1 MDLHADMVVLAAC
14 ETARGRVGAG
24 EGMIGMA
31 WAFFVAGS
39 SATVASQWKVDSAS
53 TTELMLL
60 FQRRTE
66 GLKQGS
72 EPRMSKAKALQLGTL
87 KLLKSKQYQHPFY
100 WAGFVLVGDG
110 F

>member
-1 MDLHADMVVLAAC
+1 VDLHADMVVLAAC

-24 EGMIGMA
+24 EGMIGMS

-39 SATVASQWKVDSAS
+39 PTTVASQWKVESAS
-53 TTELMLL
+53 TTELMLA
-60 FQRRTE
+60 FHRN
-66 GLKQGS
+66 LKSHLDAKGTQL
-72 EPRMSKAKALQLGTL
+72 SKARALQLASL
-87 KLLKSKQYQHPFY
+87 KLLRSPEYRHPFY